1 MSQQSLPLST
11 KGLAH
16 LGCPVKTLINDPHI
30 TSAAEAEQ
38 EFWQHH
44 QWKQQLQLVNGCVL
58 VVGYA
63 PSVLMSALKQLIA
76 VTTCLDYWDADWLQP
91 CSSCKAAIN
100 AFRYPIH
107 HD

>member
-1 MSQQSLPLST
+1 MSQQSLPLDQSR
-11 KGLAH
+11 LAH

-44 QWKQQLQLVNGCVL
+44 QWKQQLQQLVNGCVL
-58 VVGYA
+58 VVDM
-63 PSVLMSALKQLIA
+63 PSVLMSACEAIDSCQA
-76 VTTCLDYWDADWLQP
+76 TCLDWDADWLQP